1 MKDKI
6 LVSAITSLC
15 ICILWT
21 SVETACAKINEKET
35 TVTTT
40 EITTEVTTV
49 ETTAEETTEVPLTTV
64 KAEDIPDY
72 TDLGVFKL
80 TAYCPCHY
88 CCHYKK
94 SDGTWNCGGKDTEKC
109 KQLVANPE
117 TASGKKAKA
126 NHTVAADT
134 SLLPFG
140 TTIMIGGETF
150 VVEDRGGAAIG
161 GMVIDIFY
169 ESHEEANAHG
179 IKYAKVYEVN

>member
-21 SVETACAKINEKET
+21 SVEAVCAKISEEET

-80 TAYCPCHY
+80 TAYCPCSK
-88 CCHYKK
+88 CC
-94 SDGTWNCGGKDTEKC
+94 GKT
-109 KQLVANPE
+109 NGI

-140 TTIMIGGETF
+140 TELMINGETY
-150 VVEDRGGAAIG
+150 VVEDRGGAVR

-179 IKYAKVYEVN
+179 VKYAKVYEVN